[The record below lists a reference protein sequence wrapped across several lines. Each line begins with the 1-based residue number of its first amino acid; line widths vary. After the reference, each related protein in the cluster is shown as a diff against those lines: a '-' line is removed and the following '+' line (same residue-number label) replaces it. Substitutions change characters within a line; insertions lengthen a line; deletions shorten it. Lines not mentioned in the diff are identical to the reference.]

1 MKQNIF
7 ILSFMAV
14 AAMTSACQKNLDE
27 TAPGNLVKV
36 SFSANPAGTR
46 TDIDPAGAV
55 KWNSSD
61 HLSVFTDVD
70 GSNCYDFSITSLNP
84 EKTVAE
90 FEGSVPSNGSRTAA
104 YAIYPYKP
112 DYSGGPDAV
121 AVSIPATQAD
131 GTNYSIMAGKGV
143 VAGDDFSGAHM
154 AMKHLCWIYDVNI
167 SNPSSKAIKAVHFS
181 AGSGVFTTAG
191 TVDLTSATPSVSATS
206 TAKTVT
212 VEYATAKSTDVTA
225 RFTLFPLSCSDVDFN
240 IHVEFEDGLYE
251 TFAAGSMTLNIAAGA
266 RKSNSLTLGSGV
278 ASNAPWGWYFVASG
292 NIVNDGTIISN
303 AKAVPGGNGKD
314 VKLYLEP
321 GGTFSTSARINP
333 SATFM
338 MDSDP
343 ANRPTINQG
352 SAAIFTPKT
361 DNSYIE
367 TISIK
372 NINLV
377 AGSSLGNSYVL
388 WTSDETSASI
398 TIGSIEFD
406 NCTMRDYKDALVM
419 TKISGSSSRTTAV
432 TIGSIIINNCIYK
445 AKSSYTGS
453 YALLNLDNSG
463 STRDKVD
470 AVTFTNNTIEYVGA
484 FLKLNT
490 NSATQGSDS
499 FALTVENNTFAN
511 MKACST
517 NGFFDIINGIKGTAS
532 VQNNLFVGTNAN
544 TGTRRVLR
552 EGNSSNFTNTFA
564 NNWYT
569 VEWLT
574 FTPDSSSGNMLNFLT
589 DQSTLTNA
597 ALCPNYASSDFT
609 VAASD
614 VKTAAAGDPRWL

>member
-1 MKQNIF
+1 MRQNIF

-14 AAMTSACQKNLDE
+14 AAMTSSCQKNLDE

-46 TDIDPAGAV
+46 TDIDPAGVV

-212 VEYATAKSTDVTA
+212 VEYATAMSTDVTA

-240 IHVEFEDGLYE
+240 IHVEFEDGFYE
-251 TFAAGSMTLNIAAGA
+251 TFAAGSMSLDIAAGA
-266 RKSNSLTLGSGV
+266 RKSNSLTLGSGT
-278 ASNAPWGWYFVASG
+278 ASSAPWGWYFVAAGS
-292 NIVNDGTIISN
+292 NIGSAITA
-303 AKAVPGGNGKD
+303 AKSALASD
-314 VKLYLEP
+314 AVKLYLESSP
-321 GGTFSTSARINP
+321 SSSLSYTTSARIFP
-333 SATFM
+333 TSSIWI
-338 MDSDP
+338 DSDP
-343 ANRPTINQG
+343 ANMKPTITQG
-352 SAAIFTPKT
+352 AVTLFEPKKDAT
-361 DNSYIE
+361 IE
-367 TISIK
+367 TLSVK
-372 NINLV
+372 NVNLV
-377 AGSSLGNSYVL
+377 ANTSLSESYVFYISS
-388 WTSDETSASI
+388 TDYTGVSV
-398 TIGSIEFD
+398 GSIVFD
-406 NCTMRDYKDALVM
+406 NCTFTDYKQAFLRTVSS
-419 TKISGSSSRTTAV
+419 ISGGFS
-432 TIGSIIINNCIYK
+432 IGNITMNNCIYK
-445 AKSSYTGS
+445 VKSSYSGNYGLVHS
-453 YALLNLDNSG
+453 PDNAGKIGAL
-463 STRDKVD
+463 
-470 AVTFTNNTIEYVGA
+470 TFTNNTFVGMGC
-484 FLKLNT
+484 FLYLNL
-490 NSATQGSDS
+490 SSDNQTDP
-499 FALTVENNTFAN
+499 FVLTIENNTIGN
-511 MKACST
+511 TKACT
-517 NGFFDIINGIKGTAS
+517 NKYFVNIQNAVSGTAS
-532 VQNNLFVGTNAN
+532 VRNNLFVGSNAN
-544 TGTRRVLR
+544 TDANRIMA
-552 EGNSSNFTNTFA
+552 EGAPAKFTNTFS

-569 VEWLT
+569 SDWLT
-574 FTPDSSSGNMLNFLT
+574 FTIDESKTTYMNLLT